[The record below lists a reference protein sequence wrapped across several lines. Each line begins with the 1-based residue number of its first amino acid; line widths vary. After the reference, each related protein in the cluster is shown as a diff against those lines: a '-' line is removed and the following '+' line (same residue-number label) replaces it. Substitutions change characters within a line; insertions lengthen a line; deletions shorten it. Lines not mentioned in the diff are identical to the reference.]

1 MGQPG
6 CRRISEQDGI
16 TVALGN
22 RVFDFRFEAIEGG
35 KTEKFEEAMTMRPVA
50 GDILKS
56 KSTGEFY
63 KVKKVK
69 ERIILLE
76 AEDTPNK
83 VWLGN
88 KECLEILYDRVE
100 RGEGEKCRFSCLISA
115 NRMQ

>member
-1 MGQPG
+1 M
-6 CRRISEQDGI
+6 
-16 TVALGN
+16 
-22 RVFDFRFEAIEGG
+22 
-35 KTEKFEEAMTMRPVA
+35 KPVT

-76 AEDTPNK
+76 AENTPNK

-88 KECLEILYDRVE
+88 NECLEILYDRVE
-100 RGEGEKCRFSCLISA
+100 RREAEKSRYCCLTSV
-115 NRMQ
+115 NRME

>member
-1 MGQPG
+1 MKAV
-6 CRRISEQDGI
+6 
-16 TVALGN
+16 T
-22 RVFDFRFEAIEGG
+22 
-35 KTEKFEEAMTMRPVA
+35 
-50 GDILKS
+50 GDLLKN

-76 AEDTPNK
+76 AENTPNK

-100 RGEGEKCRFSCLISA
+100 AREGEKSQPRCPITVA
-115 NRMQ
+115 RMESNL